1 MTRRLAA
8 KFRQSESGACYAFPY
23 GRWSACSTRR
33 ADANRREAAALTPLI
48 DLDGLSRC
56 PAKERGQCKVYRG
69 RPQRRDRHLCLMG
82 AGRYVCANMSETKSV
97 AVATR
102 NDAYIAFR
110 KLASSVGMDAGLFL
124 LGLFGAKVSAELPDR
139 QLSEFVRLCELG
151 MQSNTLE
158 ELKQSIRAD
167 AGPPEPTY
175 EDVVDAA
182 ATLRKRINED
192 AVRWLSRRFGHNE
205 TSRLRHY
212 RDSGLF
218 RKFIRLSR
226 LEASTAEEFA
236 LALADTYDNNWS
248 REARAPLPD
257 DLQVLALEYRCKEDL
272 AVDIDLS
279 DVWNQIGCF

>member
-1 MTRRLAA
+1 
-8 KFRQSESGACYAFPY
+8 
-23 GRWSACSTRR
+23 
-33 ADANRREAAALTPLI
+33 
-48 DLDGLSRC
+48 
-56 PAKERGQCKVYRG
+56 
-69 RPQRRDRHLCLMG
+69 
-82 AGRYVCANMSETKSV
+82 MSETKTV
-97 AVATR
+97 VVATR
-102 NDAYIAFR
+102 NNAFFAFR
-110 KLASSVGMDAGLFL
+110 KLASGGGGMDAGRFL
-124 LGLFGAKVSAELPDR
+124 LGLFGAEVSAELPDR
-139 QLSEFVRLCELG
+139 QLSEFIRLCELG

-182 ATLRKRINED
+182 TALRKRINED
-192 AVRWLSRRFGHNE
+192 AVRWLCRRFGHNE

-212 RDSGLF
+212 RGSDLF

-279 DVWNQIGCF
+279 DVWNQIGCFSKHKPNEITIFGKEKAERFEIARIRVDVIARQSDLDKWLSTQGKSNADSGSTGADSGSTVCR